1 MVGGTTISHSMKKV
15 IPQLWTIQI
24 EINYKLTNV
33 AQNSK
38 KLEKLVTI
46 LAEWIKNLN
55 NMS

>member
-1 MVGGTTISHSMKKV
+1 MVGGTTISHSMKKA